1 MIKLSNRRY
10 EMLPEIQK
18 KKDEDRKKEE
28 QRTRKE
34 KVKELEQVTE
44 FPSFI
49 ILIYHVYPEN

>member
-1 MIKLSNRRY
+1 
-10 EMLPEIQK
+10 MLPEIQK